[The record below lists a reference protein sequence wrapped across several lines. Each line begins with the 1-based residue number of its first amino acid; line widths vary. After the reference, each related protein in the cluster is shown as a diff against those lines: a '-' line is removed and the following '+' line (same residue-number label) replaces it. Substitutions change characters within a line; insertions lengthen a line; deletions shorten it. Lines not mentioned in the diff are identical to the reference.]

1 VYNGQGLGPTVV
13 TSVAGVEVGYTFN
26 GSAQRPV
33 NAGTYTVVAV
43 PADGNYAGSATG
55 SFTIERAPQ
64 YAWLELT
71 DPGVPLRFATAPVA
85 LKAWSSSGL
94 PVNVTVDASGPAKLN
109 ANNELY
115 DIQAEGVVT
124 VRLNQPGNANVQAL
138 PEVVVPLDV
147 AKVNQRIGF
156 QLQATAPL
164 GGAAIP
170 LEATATSG
178 LPVSFSV
185 ARGPASVVEG
195 RLVTSGAG
203 EVWVQATQAGDSTRN
218 VAPPVTRVLRV
229 EQAGQVIQF
238 AALSRVAYGQGPV
251 TLTAT
256 ATSGLPV
263 GYVVVSGPG
272 RVSGAVLTVTGA
284 GEILVRAMQA
294 GDANT
299 AAAAPVDQLLVVEPR
314 ALTVTVKAA
323 SRAYGQANPAFVL
336 EYAGLAEGDTAEMIT
351 PPVAAT
357 EATTLSAPGS
367 YAVRLSGGSAAN
379 YTLRRQDG
387 TLTVTKAPQVIS
399 FPVPLNQAVG
409 NPPFGLGAVASSGL
423 APVYTVVSG
432 PATVAGN
439 VLTVTGAGTVVV
451 KAGQAGDANHEAA
464 AEVERSFTV
473 AAGIGV
479 AGVTAEQAAGAYGA
493 GTTIRVQVNFTG
505 VVSVVGTPQLALN
518 TTPARSATYVSGAN
532 TGTLVFEYV
541 VQAGDTAAVLDYVGS
556 GALTA
561 TGGAIRNAAG
571 TASAALGLPTPG
583 GAGSLAQNKPLAV
596 DTTAP
601 VVRSFSSV
609 TADGVYR
616 TGAQIALQATMSE
629 AVRAGGGLAVTLS
642 TGAVVN
648 LTAAVAGPVLGGTYT
663 VRAGDQSPALTVTG
677 YTTGTVADLAGN
689 ALATTTVPAE
699 NLGTR
704 SLAVRTQAPGA
715 PGIPVVTAL
724 GGTVVANT
732 LNTTNTGLRVTSTV
746 EAGAAAGGR
755 GRLYLAGKLL
765 ATDAQIAAADTQVE
779 FELGGSTA
787 AALQAVVPVGGA
799 LSVEVEDAAGNVS
812 ALSTTSSLSVDYSP
826 PVVTVTLPAQV
837 RLGETAAVVFSFNKP
852 VGSLDATSLV
862 VSGGTVGNLTGSGIQ
877 FTGIF
882 TPSASSGSTAAV
894 TAGAGFARDAAG
906 NPSLRSDQAALR
918 VEAAGAVSVTGV
930 SSPNTDGAYRAGS
943 VITVEVAF
951 SNAVTVSGAPAI
963 DLAVK
968 PARQAAYVSGSG
980 GKVLTFRYEV
990 REGDAGE
997 PLDYDGSSAL
1007 RLNGGSIVN
1016 LSGSVA
1022 SLVLPVPGA
1031 AGSLAAGRNIRVD
1044 TTSPLVLIRS
1054 DRSVLRA
1061 GETAAITFELS
1072 EASTD
1077 FTASD
1082 VRVTNGTL
1090 GGFSGSGRQY
1100 SAVVTP
1106 NAGLSGAVG
1115 ITVEAGAF
1123 SDAAGNVSLP
1133 GALSLE
1139 NVRFAWAATW
1149 GGSIRDEVMSTGV
1162 DRDGNVYLAGRFSGT
1177 SAFDPANPLAV
1188 TMAQGGTDAFVSKF
1202 DRAGKFLWS
1211 RSFGGVGADEIRA
1224 MAISPLGGVILTGS
1238 FSGRVDFDP
1247 GTGVSESVSSGAS
1260 DIFVLSLSPSGAFGW
1275 VRTLGGAGS
1284 DSGRALALDG
1294 NGFILV
1300 GGTFEGQ
1307 VDFDPGVGQRLLGSS
1322 GANDGFLMKFSPSG
1336 IPLGPCH
1343 RLIGGRRCPRRGGRL
1358 RGKCLRGRTVLGH
1371 GRFRRRDRHEVTA
1384 IPRHLR
1390 WFCGQVRTLG

>member
-1 VYNGQGLGPTVV
+1 
-13 TSVAGVEVGYTFN
+13 
-26 GSAQRPV
+26 
-33 NAGTYTVVAV
+33 
-43 PADGNYAGSATG
+43 
-55 SFTIERAPQ
+55 
-64 YAWLELT
+64 
-71 DPGVPLRFATAPVA
+71 
-85 LKAWSSSGL
+85 
-94 PVNVTVDASGPAKLN
+94 
-109 ANNELY
+109 
-115 DIQAEGVVT
+115 
-124 VRLNQPGNANVQAL
+124 
-138 PEVVVPLDV
+138 
-147 AKVNQRIGF
+147 
-156 QLQATAPL
+156 
-164 GGAAIP
+164 
-170 LEATATSG
+170 
-178 LPVSFSV
+178 
-185 ARGPASVVEG
+185 
-195 RLVTSGAG
+195 
-203 EVWVQATQAGDSTRN
+203 
-218 VAPPVTRVLRV
+218 
-229 EQAGQVIQF
+229 
-238 AALSRVAYGQGPV
+238 
-251 TLTAT
+251 
-256 ATSGLPV
+256 
-263 GYVVVSGPG
+263 
-272 RVSGAVLTVTGA
+272 
-284 GEILVRAMQA
+284 
-294 GDANT
+294 
-299 AAAAPVDQLLVVEPR
+299 
-314 ALTVTVKAA
+314 
-323 SRAYGQANPAFVL
+323 
-336 EYAGLAEGDTAEMIT
+336 
-351 PPVAAT
+351 
-357 EATTLSAPGS
+357 
-367 YAVRLSGGSAAN
+367 
-379 YTLRRQDG
+379 
-387 TLTVTKAPQVIS
+387 
-399 FPVPLNQAVG
+399 
-409 NPPFGLGAVASSGL
+409 
-423 APVYTVVSG
+423 
-432 PATVAGN
+432 
-439 VLTVTGAGTVVV
+439 
-451 KAGQAGDANHEAA
+451 
-464 AEVERSFTV
+464 
-473 AAGIGV
+473 
-479 AGVTAEQAAGAYGA
+479 
-493 GTTIRVQVNFTG
+493 
-505 VVSVVGTPQLALN
+505 
-518 TTPARSATYVSGAN
+518 
-532 TGTLVFEYV
+532 
-541 VQAGDTAAVLDYVGS
+541 
-556 GALTA
+556 
-561 TGGAIRNAAG
+561 
-571 TASAALGLPTPG
+571 
-583 GAGSLAQNKPLAV
+583 
-596 DTTAP
+596 
-601 VVRSFSSV
+601 
-609 TADGVYR
+609 
-616 TGAQIALQATMSE
+616 
-629 AVRAGGGLAVTLS
+629 
-642 TGAVVN
+642 
-648 LTAAVAGPVLGGTYT
+648 
-663 VRAGDQSPALTVTG
+663 
-677 YTTGTVADLAGN
+677 
-689 ALATTTVPAE
+689 
-699 NLGTR
+699 
-704 SLAVRTQAPGA
+704 
-715 PGIPVVTAL
+715 
-724 GGTVVANT
+724 VVANT

-787 AALQAVVPVGGA
+787 AALQAVVPAGGA

-1336 IPLGPCH
+1336 EFLWAHAIGSSGADDVRAVAADSAGNVYVGGQFSGTVDFDVGIGTKSLPSRGTSDGFVAKYGPSGELSWAVQFG
-1343 RLIGGRRCPRRGGRL
+1343 RSGDASINALATGSGAVVVGGNYRGEVDVDPGVGERVLKSEGGVDGFVVKLDVAGGHVWSHGFGGVGEEALMSVAVDERGSVYAAGMFHGTLDLDPGSGEARYVAVEGGEEGFVVKLEGTAGGYVWSKVFGGAADDHVQSVAVDRVGDVYVGGYYAGVVDFDPGQGEAVFTSAGGLDAYVVKLTSAGTIRVDTQAPQVAGVSRRMPQEAG
-1358 RGKCLRGRTVLGH
+1358 
-1371 GRFRRRDRHEVTA
+1371 VTA
-1384 IPRHLR
+1384 KSVAYR
-1390 WFCGQVRTLG
+1390 VRFSREVSGVDAGDFTLNLSGGLTGEVQAVAAASASEYVVVVGNLTGSGTVRLDVKAAGTGITDLSGNALSGGYAQGETYTVTGATTQPEVG